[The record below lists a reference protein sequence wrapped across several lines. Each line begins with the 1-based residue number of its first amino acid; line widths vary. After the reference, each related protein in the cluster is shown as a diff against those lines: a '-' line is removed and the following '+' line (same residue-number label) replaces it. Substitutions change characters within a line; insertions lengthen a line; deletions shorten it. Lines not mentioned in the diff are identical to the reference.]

1 MKQQMLEQELQIVH
15 RALSDLVEK
24 TRLMMHRSEHLDP
37 EDMQR
42 TFRRAE
48 AIARKRSVESSINV
62 LETRI
67 NSLLTRYGSGVR
79 PDWVGEEIV
88 MDRHQ
93 QDMYRQELLELEE
106 ELNS

>member
-1 MKQQMLEQELQIVH
+1 MKQQMLERELQIVH
-15 RALSDLVEK
+15 RALGDLVQK
-24 TRLMMHRSEHLDP
+24 TRLLMDGNQHLDP

-48 AIARKRSVESSINV
+48 AIVRKRAVEDLINM
-62 LETRI
+62 LESQI
-67 NSLLTRYGSGVR
+67 NRLLATYGSGSR